1 MTADGGGQAL
11 LARHLVGRR
20 SGSGHLKRC
29 PQLPVQG
36 EGGWGTFGRG
46 GDGWTRIFDNSL
58 LLRTDGGGDA
68 TSEDAEPTS
77 PSGGCSVV
85 DAVQDRS
92 PSSELEHVD
101 AGSPSSEL
109 EHGEAAAKR
118 SIPFARAVRTEG

>member
-1 MTADGGGQAL
+1 MREDGERSAEEGTGGPEYSTIHCCCEQM
-11 LARHLVGRR
+11 
-20 SGSGHLKRC
+20 
-29 PQLPVQG
+29 
-36 EGGWGTFGRG
+36 
-46 GDGWTRIFDNSL
+46 
-58 LLRTDGGGDA
+58 GGGDA